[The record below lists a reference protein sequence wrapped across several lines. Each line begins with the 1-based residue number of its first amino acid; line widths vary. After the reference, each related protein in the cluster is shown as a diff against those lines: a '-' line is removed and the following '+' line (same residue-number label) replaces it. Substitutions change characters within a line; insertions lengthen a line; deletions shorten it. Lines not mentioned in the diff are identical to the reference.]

1 MPNNSEI
8 EHSSVR
14 DFSDVRQEI
23 SMMKTFRKNW
33 SNNIMTNE
41 ALIKMLLA
49 LFIMTKAFN
58 HKK

>member
-41 ALIKMLLA
+41 ALIKNASCFVYHDKSVQL
-49 LFIMTKAFN
+49 
-58 HKK
+58 

>member
-1 MPNNSEI
+1 MPKNSEI

-41 ALIKMLLA
+41 ALIKNA
-49 LFIMTKAFN
+49 SCFVYHDKSVQS
-58 HKK
+58 

>member
-41 ALIKMLLA
+41 ALIKNA
-49 LFIMTKAFN
+49 SCFVYHDKSVQS
-58 HKK
+58 